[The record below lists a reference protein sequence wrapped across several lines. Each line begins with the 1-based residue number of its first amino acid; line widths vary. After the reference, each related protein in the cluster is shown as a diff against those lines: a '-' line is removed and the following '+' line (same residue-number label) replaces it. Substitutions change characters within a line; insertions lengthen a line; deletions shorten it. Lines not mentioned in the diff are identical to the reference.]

1 MMSILSC
8 GRNTGHQ
15 LRVSV
20 ILVKLGSVVIDIIDI
35 NSDNHFS
42 LSRTFRSFPFNVESV
57 EEERHLLGRLGGGSL
72 KHHGSMIVFFTIK
85 QTIQFKNFDAEP
97 MLNILII

>member
-20 ILVKLGSVVIDIIDI
+20 ILVKLGSIVIDIVDI
-35 NSDNHFS
+35 NSDNYFS
-42 LSRTFRSFPFNVESV
+42 LARTSGSFPFDVESV